1 MKSETALYIKAF
13 LIIWVGCFVSS
24 MATLMIIPSC
34 GSQFDATELE
44 RIRAVTC
51 PSVCAAY
58 ADAVDAGVEV
68 MPEDVALMEV
78 CKCL

>member
-1 MKSETALYIKAF
+1 MKSTLILAIALTFNSIL
-13 LIIWVGCFVSS
+13 LIMV
-24 MATLMIIPSC
+24 ATSSC
-34 GSQFDATELE
+34 GSMDATELE

-68 MPEDVALMEV
+68 SPEDVALMEV
-78 CKCL
+78 CKCGPQ

>member
-1 MKSETALYIKAF
+1 MKYIIF
-13 LIIWVGCFVSS
+13 
-24 MATLMIIPSC
+24 TLVLLGC
-34 GSQFDATELE
+34 GSMDATELE

-68 MPEDVALMEV
+68 SPEDVALMEV
-78 CKCL
+78 CKCGPQ